1 MDSTI
6 SFAINGNPCGKILL
20 CKQGADLCFI
30 KGSTDTDWQEV
41 EVTAPNEDDTVTLKG
56 HTLSIVE
63 VREGELVLEWADWI
77 ERGMSGSGI
86 YQGDKLVA
94 ILSRIK
100 RGDYAVGVLVSPYAK
115 PCRSPELAAK

>member
-20 CKQGADLCFI
+20 CKQGTDICFI
-30 KGSTDTDWQEV
+30 KGPISTEWEEV
-41 EVTAPNEDDTVTLKG
+41 EVTAPDESATVTLKG
-56 HTLSIVE
+56 HTLSIAE

-100 RGDYAVGVLVSPYAK
+100 RGEYAVGILVAPYQ
-115 PCRSPELAAK
+115 S